1 MPGNGPDVA
10 IAPETPNRRALILPG
25 GGMRVAYQ
33 SGAVKALFDS
43 GLRFFMADGAS
54 GGTMNLAALLSGIT
68 PDDLCRRWRSLDVTD
83 FVSTRPLKAYLQFP
97 AIGALG
103 GFAGIRDKVFP
114 HLGIDIDKLRSARS
128 VRATFNVCDFDDK
141 IVLPVPQDQMT
152 LDLLLAG
159 ISLPL
164 VTPPVQYQG
173 RTYTDAVWIL
183 DCNLMV
189 PVRAGANELWVV
201 WCIGNTPQFTERP
214 IEEYV
219 HMIEMSALG
228 ALHNQFAEIAAL
240 NAQIARGERPYGHD
254 RPIVVHF
261 IKPAYPLPLDPDYL
275 AGRID
280 GPTLVDSGYRDA
292 SAYLATM
299 TAAGIALDP
308 ASTKMK
314 TPGHGINFRES
325 MTGRLTFGM
334 TDPRAGYTD
343 AAAIPF
349 TLDASIDVRDIDA
362 FVADPTHTGELTGHL
377 YAPRA
382 GFVLPGTGG
391 VFRLFAPTAD
401 AAETYMVY
409 EISYRRDGKPYYFA
423 GAKHVRLGWP
433 WRAWR
438 ETTTLY
444 VTLHEGDDATGPIV
458 AAGILRLNLFD
469 LFALLGTFHATG
481 CETPVQG
488 WRAIFRFAAFFTR
501 ELWRT
506 YVLQRPLRPAA
517 AARSKP

>member
-1 MPGNGPDVA
+1 MAGEEPDVA
-10 IAPETPNRRALILPG
+10 IAPEAPNRRALILPG

-43 GLRFFMADGAS
+43 GLRFSFADGAS
-54 GGTMNLAALLSGIT
+54 GGTMNLAALLSDVT
-68 PDDLCRRWRSLDVTD
+68 PDDLCRRWRSLDVAD
-83 FVSTRPLKAYLQFP
+83 FVSLRPLKAYLKFP
-97 AIGALG
+97 AVGALG
-103 GFAGIRDKVFP
+103 GFAGIRNKVFP
-114 HLGIDIDKLRSARS
+114 HLGIDFDKLRGTRS
-128 VRATFNVCDFDDK
+128 VRASFNVCDFDDK
-141 IVLPVPQDQMT
+141 VVVAVPQEQMT
-152 LDLLLAG
+152 LELLLAG

-164 VTPPVQYQG
+164 ATPPVRYQG

-183 DCNLMV
+183 DCNLLV
-189 PVRAGANELWVV
+189 PVRAGANEIWVI
-201 WCIGNTPQFTERP
+201 WCIGNTPQFTKRP

-254 RPIVVHF
+254 RPIVVHL
-261 IKPAYPLPLDPDYL
+261 IKPTYPLPLDPDYL

-292 SAYLATM
+292 SAYLAAM
-299 TAAGIALDP
+299 NPAGVPLDP
-308 ASTKMK
+308 ASSKMK
-314 TPGHGINFRES
+314 VPGRGINFREA
-325 MTGRLTFGM
+325 MTGRLTFGV
-334 TDPRAGYTD
+334 TDPNAGYD
-343 AAAIPF
+343 NPAAIPF
-349 TLDASIDVRDIDA
+349 TLNASIDVRDIDA

-377 YAPRA
+377 YSPRA

-391 VFRLFAPTAD
+391 VFRLFSPTAD
-401 AAETYMVY
+401 PKMTYMVY
-409 EISYRRDGKPYYFA
+409 EISYRHDGKSYYFA
-423 GAKHVRLGWP
+423 GAKHVRVGWP

-444 VTLHEGDDATGPIV
+444 VTLHEGDAAGPIV
-458 AAGILRLNLFD
+458 AAGIMRLNLFD

-481 CETPVQG
+481 CERPSES
-488 WRAIFRFAAFFTR
+488 WRAILRFAAFFTR

-506 YVLQRPLRPAA
+506 YVVQRPLPKQRA
-517 AARSKP
+517 